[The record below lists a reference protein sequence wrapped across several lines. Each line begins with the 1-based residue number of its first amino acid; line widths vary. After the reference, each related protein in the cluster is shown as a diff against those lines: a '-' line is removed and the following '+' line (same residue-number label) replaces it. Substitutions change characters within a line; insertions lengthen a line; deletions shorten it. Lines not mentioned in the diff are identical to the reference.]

1 LSERLAHG
9 GRVTPDLAILYEHPE
24 WFRPLFAALDRRG
37 VAYEAIRLTDH
48 LFDPAGKSI
57 PAPVVLSR
65 VAMSGFLR
73 DPEHGIFYAQSL
85 LAHWRANGA
94 RVLNGPDVL
103 AVDSS
108 KARQLSL
115 IAGLGLAVPRTR
127 VVHRREDIMAAAQAM
142 AFPLLLK
149 ANVGGSGAAIVRYD
163 SAEALA
169 DAVRERFL
177 PDSVDK
183 VLLVQDHVPARGGTI
198 VRVETLAGKYLYA
211 IAVETGAA
219 FDLCPADACIA
230 APGRAAIRMTA
241 VTPPAEL
248 IEAAERIAQAV
259 SLDVGGVEYLIDDRD
274 GAARFYDI
282 NALSNFVANPL
293 DVLGWDP
300 HERLVDFLEGAIAE
314 AKR

>member
-1 LSERLAHG
+1 
-9 GRVTPDLAILYEHPE
+9 VTPHLAILYEHPE

-37 VAYEAIRLTDH
+37 VSYEAIRLTDH
-48 LFDPAGKSI
+48 RFDPAGRDV

-73 DPEHGIFYAQSL
+73 DPEHGIFYAQAL
-85 LAHWRANGA
+85 LAHWSANGA
-94 RVLNGPDVL
+94 RVLNGPAAL
-103 AVDSS
+103 AVDAS

-115 IAGLGLAVPRTR
+115 IAGLGLAVPETR
-127 VVHRREDIMAAAQAM
+127 IVHRREDIAAAAHGM

-163 SAEALA
+163 SADALA
-169 DAVRERFL
+169 EAVRERFL
-177 PDSVDK
+177 PESVDK
-183 VLLVQDHVPARGGTI
+183 VLLVQDYVPARGGTI
-198 VRVETLAGKYLYA
+198 VRIETLAGKYLYA

-219 FDLCPADACIA
+219 FDLCPADACLA
-230 APGRAAIRMTA
+230 APGRAAIRMVS
-241 VTPPAEL
+241 VTPPPDL
-248 IEAAERIAQAV
+248 IEAAERVARAV
-259 SLDVGGVEYLIDDRD
+259 GLDVGGVEYLIDDRD
-274 GAARFYDI
+274 GVARFYDI

-314 AKR
+314 AKG